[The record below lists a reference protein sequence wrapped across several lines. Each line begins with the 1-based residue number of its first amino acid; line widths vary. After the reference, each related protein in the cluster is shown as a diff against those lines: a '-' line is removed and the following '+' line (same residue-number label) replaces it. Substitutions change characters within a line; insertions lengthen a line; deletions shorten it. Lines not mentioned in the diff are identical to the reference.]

1 MLECESLIIS
11 DINYVN
17 QGINNWFLLNKE
29 KKVRF
34 INLLYIPPER
44 TLVKE
49 KEGREETPGYFL
61 IIIHYETSDF

>member
-1 MLECESLIIS
+1 MLGCETLIIS

-34 INLLYIPPER
+34 INQLYIHPDR

-49 KEGREETPGYFL
+49 KEGREETPEYFM
-61 IIIHYETSDF
+61 ITIYYETSDF

>member
-1 MLECESLIIS
+1 MLTCESLIIS
-11 DINYVN
+11 DINDVN

-34 INLLYIPPER
+34 INQLYIPPDK

-49 KEGREETPGYFL
+49 KERHEEPPGYFL
-61 IIIHYETSDF
+61 ITIYYETSEV

>member
-1 MLECESLIIS
+1 MLGCETLIIS

-34 INLLYIPPER
+34 INQLYIPPDK

-49 KEGREETPGYFL
+49 KEGHEETPGYFL
-61 IIIHYETSDF
+61 IIITYETSDF

>member
-49 KEGREETPGYFL
+49 KEAYEETPGYFL